1 MCIVQISLN
10 VEIVST
16 TTLLQKNVNQDVWV
30 HIQQL
35 KSENVGIN
43 LMFEDVAD
51 SDMMLSE
58 HEETIC
64 EQLVQNDHHGTK
76 M

>member
-64 EQLVQNDHHGTK
+64 EQHMGTEDHRMK